1 MVSEGSYGIVSAVQI
16 NLQSLQLSL
25 GKEKP
30 ELFQCVLWGHFPPL
44 PFLREGRVLIRFP
57 NVEPFSKHIQRFMRF
72 LECFFPPWRSK
83 LNSHCRTPPNLP
95 PQARLQPGLG
105 HGSHFSAPNPSRE
118 KAVPRGQKP
127 LALTMQRDEGV
138 ERMSP
143 YSAPQIINP
152 TLAGEARNRLGES

>member
-1 MVSEGSYGIVSAVQI
+1 MVSEDSYGIVSAIQI

-83 LNSHCRTPPNLP
+83 LNSRCRTPPP
-95 PQARLQPGLG
+95 PTSHPKLDCSPGLG
-105 HGSHFSAPNPSRE
+105 MAH
-118 KAVPRGQKP
+118 
-127 LALTMQRDEGV
+127 T
-138 ERMSP
+138 
-143 YSAPQIINP
+143 SAPQTP
-152 TLAGEARNRLGES
+152 AEEKLSLEARSHWH